1 MNLDKQHLQRPRA
14 ALYAR
19 VSTTGKGQD
28 PQMQLDALTALAQQ
42 RGWQVADVY
51 VDNGVSGKKD
61 SRPEFDRMMAD
72 AHAGRIN
79 VVCCWKFDRVGRS
92 VQHLVRCLETF
103 RALGIDFISVT
114 ESIDTSTPVGKLVY
128 SVIASIAEFEHSL
141 ILERIACGVARAR
154 RQGKKFGRPRHEV
167 DMARVERLLAHG
179 HSLRS
184 VAKLLDVSRGTLRYR
199 LKLAGQKSASSSV
212 AATPGNL

>member
-1 MNLDKQHLQRPRA
+1 MRRCRA
-14 ALYAR
+14 SIVANPPAFSKALHALLWDRGGDIGYEWRTKIIRAR
-19 VSTTGKGQD
+19 LRAD
-28 PQMQLDALTALAQQ
+28 PQMQIDALTALAQQ

-114 ESIDTSTPVGKLVY
+114 ESIDTSTPVGT
-128 SVIASIAEFEHSL
+128 
-141 ILERIACGVARAR
+141 RIV
-154 RQGKKFGRPRHEV
+154 
-167 DMARVERLLAHG
+167 M
-179 HSLRS
+179 LRS
-184 VAKLLDVSRGTLRYR
+184 A
-199 LKLAGQKSASSSV
+199 
-212 AATPGNL
+212 